1 MSYNQV
7 EIYVRSSPLGEVG
20 IHWRNISKPEQPKE
34 EPVVLKQRV
43 IARDDGKQVTINS
56 LINDTKPSLI
66 LARYENKV
74 LVEVTGL
81 DAAEDRSKRMG
92 RRISEVVLWVGD
104 ATPEIESQLR
114 KLAACI
120 LLSFWEKESTFLS
133 KIRSAID
140 FDGLNDFKANA
151 QQIQQLYTDA
161 GTHLDDFLSKIS
173 PSVVE
178 LGESVWLT
186 PKTIDI
192 ESQLYT
198 LVKQISQTS
207 FGETEQPV
215 VVVAEFKKEGDTPPL
230 RVSVGAA
237 SGIGEGLSVKPPAY
251 PQQIVYKGNVWKAP
265 ETKTEKKTPVP
276 SPEAVPSA
284 QPILPQKAVPRR
296 TTRIVIVG
304 MILLIL
310 ILLTTWVIA
319 QPKILP
325 PTPTLTPTPIP
336 KHKPSSKTTNPQ
348 SFLQPANSPVLP
360 DDNQP
365 QSSQSRSP
373 DA

>member
-1 MSYNQV
+1 MSYAQV

-81 DAAEDRSKRMG
+81 DAAENRSKRMG

-104 ATPEIESQLR
+104 ATPEVESQLR

-161 GTHLDDFLSKIS
+161 ATHLDDFLSKIS

-215 VVVAEFKKEGDTPPL
+215 VVVAEFKKEGDTQ
-230 RVSVGAA
+230 
-237 SGIGEGLSVKPPAY
+237 SVKPPADR
-251 PQQIVYKGNVWKAP
+251 QQIVYKGNVWKAP

-325 PTPTLTPTPIP
+325 PTPTLTPTTIP

-348 SFLQPANSPVLP
+348 SFLQPANIPVLP